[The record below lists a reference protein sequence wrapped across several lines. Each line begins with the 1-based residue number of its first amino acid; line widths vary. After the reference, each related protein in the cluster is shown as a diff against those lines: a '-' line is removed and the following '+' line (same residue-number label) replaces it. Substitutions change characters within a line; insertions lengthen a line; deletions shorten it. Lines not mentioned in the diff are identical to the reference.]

1 MIKFKK
7 ISEGRINEFL
17 GSLFNAIAKKK
28 GAKARKK
35 LEKDPQIKAALKKA
49 EDSLDLLKGVVIS
62 RLSDKEA
69 EALAKKIKK
78 FHLS

>member
-35 LEKDPQIKAALKKA
+35 LEKDPEIKAALKKA

-62 RLSDKEA
+62 RLSDKEVS
-69 EALAKKIKK
+69 ALAKKIKK
-78 FHLS
+78 FHLG

>member
-1 MIKFKK
+1 MVKFKK

-17 GSLFNAIAKKK
+17 GSLFSAIAKKK
-28 GAKARKK
+28 GVKARKK
-35 LEKDPQIKAALKKA
+35 LEKDPEIKAALKKA

-69 EALAKKIKK
+69 SALAKKIKK

>member
-1 MIKFKK
+1 MVKFKK

-17 GSLFNAIAKKK
+17 GSLFSAIAKKK

-35 LEKDPQIKAALKKA
+35 LEKDPEIKAALKKA

-69 EALAKKIKK
+69 SALAKKIKK

>member
-62 RLSDKEA
+62 RLSDKEVS
-69 EALAKKIKK
+69 ALAKKIKK
-78 FHLS
+78 FHLG

>member
-35 LEKDPQIKAALKKA
+35 LEKDPEIKAALKKA

-62 RLSDKEA
+62 RLSDSEA
-69 EALAKKIKK
+69 SALAKKIKK